1 MRKRDIVHVDFSDV
15 VLANSG
21 NIINHEKYIEQKQ
34 RFDALFSRSYDLA
47 NRLEYLGI
55 PAFQQEQDITKIG
68 LITGIEKQAERA
80 FRHILLIPSVMQQD
94 RQDLVRSLNY
104 FIEHDFFRRS
114 KNLRYAVI
122 TCENVPFFGDL
133 KATHSYWSRKVSDT
147 FRDLNKLFGIKIQL
161 RTTEITINNT
171 DESINLHMNILYE
184 ASRYITNKQGGWGA
198 VSSYMYQNLRC
209 RIHDGIVQSPKK
221 AISYI
226 LKPFDV
232 SSMSN
237 ASLPWLANEMHGM
250 RLVQKYN
257 DFQQFSAGLRNN
269 RQRIIFKND
278 TKDFVRIQKR
288 RVVDNNSLIENDEEY
303 EISKTFFD
311 DANTERPHFKR
322 TTNEDAE
329 QRKRDEKQNEIL
341 GVMMPHCYAVN
352 ITEPVILVRNRD
364 YKDASFTFFLNDLR
378 RSLKSK
384 ISNKLNEKL
393 RDNSKETDKII
404 NDMYIQ
410 NITNISELW
419 AGPISLTHKRHLTED
434 TPMYYSVEGAGGSA
448 PPPLPDLI
456 DIYDI
461 DDLEPTEIPDSEY
474 FEDIEEVFG
483 LYTGWI
489 NHHPSSC
496 EPTPYMTC

>member
-1 MRKRDIVHVDFSDV
+1 MPCKNFKDFSDV
-15 VLANSG
+15 IISNSG
-21 NIINHEKYIEQKQ
+21 NIIPHDKYVRQSEQFQ
-34 RFDALFSRSYDLA
+34 QLRTRSEDLA
-47 NRLEYLGI
+47 YRLEYCGI
-55 PAFQQEQDITKIG
+55 PAFQAEQDITKIG

-94 RQDLVRSLNY
+94 RKALIRSLNY
-104 FIEHDFFRRS
+104 WIENDFFRRYR
-114 KNLRYAVI
+114 NLRYAVV

-147 FRDLNKLFGIKIQL
+147 FRDMRKLFGIKIQL

-184 ASRYITNKQGGWGA
+184 ASRYISNKQGGWGA
-198 VSSYMYQNLRC
+198 VSSYMYQKLRC
-209 RIHDGIVQSPKK
+209 RIHDGIVQSSKK

-237 ASLPWLANEMHGM
+237 ESLPWLANEMHGM

-257 DFQQFSAGLRNN
+257 DFQQFSAGLRDN
-269 RQRIIFKND
+269 RERIIFKND

-288 RVVDNNSLIENDEEY
+288 RVVDNNSLIENDEDY
-303 EISKTFFD
+303 EISKAQYD
-311 DANTERPHFKR
+311 DENPTRPRFKR
-322 TTNEDAE
+322 TEH
-329 QRKRDEKQNEIL
+329 QRADIKDNEIL
-341 GVMMPHCYAVN
+341 GLMMPHCFAFN
-352 ITEPVILVRNRD
+352 ITEPVLLIRNRNHHD
-364 YKDASFTFFLNDLR
+364 ESFRFFLNDLR
-378 RSLKSK
+378 CSLKRK
-384 ISNKLNEKL
+384 IENKLAIDELKQTN
-393 RDNSKETDKII
+393 KETDNVIYE
-404 NDMYIQ
+404 MYIQ
-410 NITNISELW
+410 NITDITSLKSN
-419 AGPISLTHKRHLTED
+419 PINLTYKRHLTEY
-434 TPMYYSVEGAGGSA
+434 TSMYYSVGGAGGSA
-448 PPPLPDLI
+448 TPLPDI
-456 DIYDI
+456 MESIDI

-496 EPTPYMTC
+496 YPTPYMTC

>member
-1 MRKRDIVHVDFSDV
+1 MHVDFSDV

-21 NIINHEKYIEQKQ
+21 NVINHEKYIEQKE

-94 RQDLVRSLNY
+94 RKALVRSLNY
-104 FIEHDFFRRS
+104 WIENDFLRRS
-114 KNLRYAVI
+114 RNLRYAVI

-147 FRDLNKLFGIKIQL
+147 FRDMRKLFGIKIQL
-161 RTTEITINNT
+161 RTTEITINNQ

-198 VSSYMYQNLRC
+198 VSSYMYQKLRC

-237 ASLPWLANEMHGM
+237 ESLPWLVNEMHGM
-250 RLVQKYN
+250 RLIQKYN
-257 DFQQFSAGLRNN
+257 DFQQFSAGLRGN
-269 RQRIIFKND
+269 RERIIFKND

-288 RVVDNNSLIENDEEY
+288 RVVDNNSLIEDDEDY
-303 EISKTFFD
+303 EISKAQYD
-311 DANTERPHFKR
+311 DENPICPRFKR
-322 TTNEDAE
+322 TE
-329 QRKRDEKQNEIL
+329 QRRADVKDNEIL
-341 GVMMPHCYAVN
+341 GLMMPHCYSFN
-352 ITEPVILVRNRD
+352 ITEPVLLIRNRNRND
-364 YKDASFTFFLNDLR
+364 ESFGFFLNDLR
-378 RSLKSK
+378 QSLKNK
-384 ISNKLNEKL
+384 IENKLTIEELKL
-393 RDNSKETDKII
+393 TNNKVDNII
-404 NDMYIQ
+404 YDMYIH
-410 NITNISELW
+410 NITDITSLKLSS
-419 AGPISLTHKRHLTED
+419 ISLTHKRHLTED
-434 TPMYYSVEGAGGSA
+434 TPMHYSVGGAGGSET
-448 PPPLPDLI
+448 PLL
-456 DIYDI
+456 DIMESIDI
-461 DDLEPTEIPDSEY
+461 DDLEPTEIPDSSY
-474 FEDIEEVFG
+474 FEEIEELFG

-496 EPTPYMTC
+496 YPTPYMTC

>member
-1 MRKRDIVHVDFSDV
+1 MYVDFSDV

-21 NIINHEKYIEQKQ
+21 NIINHEKYIEQKE

-47 NRLEYLGI
+47 TRLEYCGI

-68 LITGIEKQAERA
+68 LITGIERQAERA

-94 RQDLVRSLNY
+94 RKAVVRSLNY
-104 FIEHDFFRRS
+104 WIENDFLRRS
-114 KNLRYAVI
+114 RNLRYAVV

-133 KATHSYWSRKVSDT
+133 KTTHSYWSRKVSDT
-147 FRDLNKLFGIKIQL
+147 FRDMHKLFGIKIQL

-184 ASRYITNKQGGWGA
+184 ASRYISNKQGGWGA
-198 VSSYMYQNLRC
+198 VSSYMYQKLRC

-237 ASLPWLANEMHGM
+237 ESLPWLATEMHGM

-257 DFQQFSAGLRNN
+257 DFQRFSTGLRDN
-269 RQRIIFKND
+269 RERIIFKND

-288 RVVDNNSLIENDEEY
+288 RVVDNNSLIEDDEDY
-303 EISKTFFD
+303 EISKSQYD
-311 DANTERPHFKR
+311 DENPIRPRFKR
-322 TTNEDAE
+322 TE
-329 QRKRDEKQNEIL
+329 QQRADIKDNEIL
-341 GVMMPHCYAVN
+341 GLMMPHCYSFN
-352 ITEPVILVRNRD
+352 ITEPVLLIRNRNRHD
-364 YKDASFTFFLNDLR
+364 ESFRFFLNDLR
-378 RSLKSK
+378 QSLKNK
-384 ISNKLNEKL
+384 IENKLTIDELKL
-393 RDNSKETDKII
+393 TNKKVDDII
-404 NDMYIQ
+404 YDMYIQ
-410 NITNISELW
+410 NITDITSLKSSS
-419 AGPISLTHKRHLTED
+419 ISLTHKRHLTED
-434 TPMYYSVEGAGGSA
+434 TPMYYSMGGAGGSA
-448 PPPLPDLI
+448 TPLPDLI

-461 DDLEPTEIPDSEY
+461 DDLEPTEIPDSGY
-474 FEDIEEVFG
+474 FEEIEEIFG

-496 EPTPYMTC
+496 YPTPYMTC